1 MEEGI
6 CQMATLI
13 TGAGLIGCHVARIL
27 LERGEPTW
35 LYDVKLDPIAIES
48 VVDSARVGQIQG
60 DVEDLPRLEEI
71 IREHKIDRILHT
83 AASLTAGIRQDPLRG
98 IRTNILGT
106 AAILEAA
113 RRAGVRRVVLTS
125 SSTVYYALLDQPA
138 TAPCPEDFVMRVVTQ
153 RPSSIYSATKLAGEH
168 LGLLYT
174 DLYGVDVVVVRLAAV
189 CGLWAGPSGGMAGR
203 LVRAL
208 LEPAI
213 RGQPAVIDDPLLV
226 WRGGDEFVDPR
237 DAAAGAVAALFAEHP
252 QSRVYSIGMGVLHGF
267 DDFVRAAGEAI
278 PGFRVEVRVEPTGGF
293 AGYRYL
299 RSQPSDIG
307 AAKRELGWAPK
318 YDLAA
323 IMKACAT
330 FLAGHR
336 SEERP

>member
-1 MEEGI
+1 
-6 CQMATLI
+6 MATLI
-13 TGAGLIGCHVARIL
+13 TGAGLIGCHAARIL
-27 LERGEPTW
+27 LERGEPVW
-35 LYDVKLDPIAIES
+35 LYDLKPDPTAIES
-48 VVDSARVGQIQG
+48 VVDSTRIGLIQG
-60 DVEDLPRLEEI
+60 DVEDDARLEGI
-71 IREHKIDRILHT
+71 LRKHKIDRILHT

-106 AAILEAA
+106 AAVLEAA
-113 RRAGVRRVVLTS
+113 RRAGVSRVVFTS
-125 SSTVYYALLDQPA
+125 SSTVYYALLNQSA
-138 TAPCPEDFVMRVVTQ
+138 MAPCPEDFSMRVVTQ

-189 CGLWAGPSGGMAGR
+189 CGLWAGPSGGMAGL

-208 LEPAI
+208 LEPAMQG
-213 RGQPAVIDDPLLV
+213 RPVVIDDPLLV
-226 WRGGDEFVDPR
+226 WLGGDEFVDPR
-237 DAAAGAVAALFAEHP
+237 DAAAGTVAALFAENP

-278 PGFRVEVRVEPTGGF
+278 PGLRVEVRVEPTGGF

-307 AAKRELGWAPK
+307 AARRELGWAPQ

-323 IMKACAT
+323 IMKECST
-330 FLAGHR
+330 FLGRYCNEGR
-336 SEERP
+336 S